1 MKSYGL
7 TGGIATGKSTAAKM
21 MLAAESNLVL
31 FDADAC
37 VHQLYTDPSV
47 LSEIKEMFGNGSL
60 TEEGKLNRDY
70 LREVVFSDD
79 GLKKRLQEFIHP
91 IVRKECLALQ
101 EEALHSSRA
110 SFFVADVP
118 LLFEGGFD
126 FGQEAN
132 LVVAV
137 SRETQVQRLKMRS
150 GLDDATV
157 YAILAAQL
165 PISHKEK
172 CADVVL
178 WNEGPKSVLEAQV
191 NRFIKQQ
198 KIMSEEAQ
206 EELKLSEDA
215 KPPVEKKTK
224 AKKENKAEA
233 NVEANVEAKAETDN
247 AAEGETK
254 AEQVAEVK
262 EDAKVE
268 ETVEVVIPPEPE
280 EPKYDVPDK
289 LVVNEF
295 REKPLAELHAI
306 ADSLPIKVHPMAM
319 KSQIVFDILSFYGK
333 HGSELTGYGF
343 MEQAKDNYAMLRCP
357 KRSFKTSPDDLY
369 IGGDLIKKCGL
380 CVGQK
385 VTVKMRAPRG
395 RDKYLSAMEVLAVED
410 LAIAD
415 YEKPEHFDKLTALIP
430 NERIILENGVEGGLG
445 VRLVDLVA
453 PLGKGQ
459 RGLIVAPPRG
469 GKTVLLKNIAQS
481 IKANH
486 KEVELI
492 ILLLDERPE
501 EVTDFEETV
510 DAEIFSSTFD
520 EPSRRHAQ
528 VSDLVLERAKRLVEL
543 GKDVVLLLD
552 SLTRLARGH
561 NNSQKGGVIGS
572 GGLNPQALQKSRKF
586 FGAARNVEGGGSL
599 TILATAL
606 VETESRMDEVI
617 FEEFKGTGNMEIRL
631 DQDLA
636 ERRIYPAIH
645 IPQSGT
651 RNDDRLYHPDEMQ
664 KVLEL
669 RRVIASLPVG
679 DAVQTLMKA
688 LSQTQNN
695 TELLLKG
702 I

>member
-1 MKSYGL
+1 MKSFGL

-21 MLAAESNLVL
+21 MQAADPGLVL

-37 VHQLYTDPSV
+37 VHKLYQDSAV
-47 LSEIKEMFGNGSL
+47 LLEIKKLFGADSL
-60 TEEGKLNRDY
+60 TQDGKLNKTY
-70 LREVVFSDD
+70 LRDVVFSDEE
-79 GLKKRLQEFIHP
+79 LKKKLQDFIHP
-91 IVRKECLALQ
+91 LVRKECLALQ
-101 EEALHSSRA
+101 AEALHSECA
-110 SFFVADVP
+110 SLFVADVP

-150 GLDDATV
+150 GFSDATV

-198 KIMSEEAQ
+198 KIMSEETQ
-206 EELKLSEDA
+206 EELNLDADTEVDAGKETNPKVKATSEE
-215 KPPVEKKTK
+215 KP
-224 AKKENKAEA
+224 KKEAEA
-233 NVEANVEAKAETDN
+233 IAEK
-247 AAEGETK
+247 ELREESK
-254 AEQVAEVK
+254 EEVK
-262 EDAKVE
+262 EEVKE
-268 ETVEVVIPPEPE
+268 EIPPEPE
-280 EPKYDVPDK
+280 PPKYDVPEK

-295 REKPLAELHAI
+295 REKPLAELHAL
-306 ADSLPIKVHPMAM
+306 ADALPIKVHPMAI
-319 KSQIVFDILSFYGK
+319 KSQLVFDILSFYGK
-333 HGSELTGYGF
+333 HGTELTGHGF

-357 KRSFKTSPDDLY
+357 KKSFKTSPDDLY
-369 IGGDLIKKCGL
+369 IGGDLIKKHGL
-380 CVGQK
+380 SVGQK
-385 VTVKMRAPRG
+385 ITVKMRAPRG
-395 RDKYLSAMEVLAVED
+395 RDKYLSALDVLSVED
-410 LAIAD
+410 LEISD

-430 NERIILENGVEGGLG
+430 NERIILENGAEGGLG

-469 GKTVLLKNIAQS
+469 GKTILLKNIAKS

-486 KEVELI
+486 KEIELI
-492 ILLLDERPE
+492 VLLLDERPE

-543 GKDVVLLLD
+543 GKDVVILLD

-664 KVLEL
+664 KVLEI
-669 RRVIASLPVG
+669 RRVVAALPVG
-679 DAVQTLMKA
+679 DAVQTLLKA
-688 LSQTQNN
+688 LSATQNN

>member
-1 MKSYGL
+1 MKSFGL
-7 TGGIATGKSTAAKM
+7 TGGIATGKSTVAKM
-21 MLAAESNLVL
+21 MQVADSNLVL

-37 VHQLYTDPSV
+37 VHRLYGDV
-47 LSEIKEMFGNGSL
+47 EVIANIAHIFGADCL
-60 TEEGKLNRDY
+60 TEAGDLDKHY

-79 GLKKRLQEFIHP
+79 NLKTRLQDFIHP
-91 IVRKECLALQ
+91 LVRKECLALK
-101 EEALHSSRA
+101 EEALHSGCA

-137 SRETQVQRLKMRS
+137 SRMTQVQRLKMRS

-157 YAILAAQL
+157 FAILEAQL

-178 WNEGPKSVLEAQV
+178 WNEGPKTVLEAQV
-191 NRFIKQQ
+191 NRFIKEQ

-206 EELKLSEDA
+206 EELNLDKGIV
-215 KPPVEKKTK
+215 P
-224 AKKENKAEA
+224 
-233 NVEANVEAKAETDN
+233 
-247 AAEGETK
+247 
-254 AEQVAEVK
+254 
-262 EDAKVE
+262 KVE
-268 ETVEVVIPPEPE
+268 EKLAQKAESAAGEAVEVKADEKKLVSVQEGEKEKPEVEEVVVE
-280 EPKYDVPDK
+280 EPKFDVPK
-289 LVVNEF
+289 NLVVNEF
-295 REKPLAELHAI
+295 REKPLAELHTL
-306 ADSLPIKVHPMAM
+306 ADALPIKVHPMSM
-319 KSQIVFDILSFYGK
+319 KSQLVFDILSFYAK
-333 HGSELTGYGF
+333 HGTELTGYGF

-369 IGGDLIKKCGL
+369 IGGDLIKKHGL
-380 CVGQK
+380 SVGQK
-385 VTVKMRAPRG
+385 VAVKMRAPRG
-395 RDKYLSAMEVLAVED
+395 RDKYLSAMEVQGVEH
-410 LAIAD
+410 LAISD

-430 NERIILENGVEGGLG
+430 NERIILENGAVGGLG

-492 ILLLDERPE
+492 VLLLDERPE

-561 NNSQKGGVIGS
+561 NNSQKGGAIGS
-572 GGLNPQALQKSRKF
+572 GGMNPQALQKSRKF

-631 DQDLA
+631 DQELA

-664 KVLEL
+664 KVLEI
-669 RRVIASLPVG
+669 RRVIAALPVG

>member
-1 MKSYGL
+1 MKSFGL

-21 MLAAESNLVL
+21 MQSADPDLVL

-37 VHQLYTDPSV
+37 VHQLYRDKDV
-47 LSEIKEMFGNGSL
+47 LSEIKKLFGGDAL
-60 TEEGKLNRDY
+60 TTEGELNKTY
-70 LREVVFSDD
+70 LREVVFSDERQ
-79 GLKKRLQEFIHP
+79 KKRLQDFIHP
-91 IVRKECLALQ
+91 RVRKECLAIQ
-101 EEALHSSRA
+101 AEALHSGCA
-110 SFFVADVP
+110 SLFVADVP

-137 SRETQVQRLKMRS
+137 SHEKQVQRLKMRS
-150 GLDDATV
+150 GFNDATV

-178 WNEGPKSVLEAQV
+178 WNEGPKNVLEAQV
-191 NRFIKQQ
+191 NRFIKEQ
-198 KIMSEEAQ
+198 KKMSEETQ
-206 EELKLSEDA
+206 DELNLDGKEGKLTPIPEA
-215 KPPVEKKTK
+215 KTESKTK
-224 AKKENKAEA
+224 AEA
-233 NVEANVEAKAETDN
+233 V
-247 AAEGETK
+247 
-254 AEQVAEVK
+254 
-262 EDAKVE
+262 VE
-268 ETVEVVIPPEPE
+268 EGAKPDEEAPKEAVDADQPEPKSEPE
-280 EPKYDVPDK
+280 EPQYDVPEN

-319 KSQIVFDILSFYGK
+319 KSQLVFDILSFYGK
-333 HGSELTGYGF
+333 HGTELTGHGF

-357 KRSFKTSPDDLY
+357 MKSFKTSPDDLY
-369 IGGDLIKKCGL
+369 IGGDLIKKHGL

-385 VTVKMRAPRG
+385 IMVRMRPPRG
-395 RDKYLSAMEVLAVED
+395 RDKYLSAMEVISVED
-410 LAIAD
+410 LEISN
-415 YEKPEHFDKLTALIP
+415 YEKPEPFDKLTALIP
-430 NERIILENGVEGGLG
+430 NERIILENGAEGGLG
-445 VRLVDLVA
+445 VRMLDLVA

-469 GKTVLLKNIAQS
+469 GKTILLKSIAKS

-492 ILLLDERPE
+492 VLLLDERPE

-520 EPSRRHAQ
+520 ESSRRHAQ

-664 KVLEL
+664 KVLEI
-669 RRVIASLPVG
+669 RRVIAALPVG
-679 DAVQTLMKA
+679 DAVQTLLKA
-688 LSQTQNN
+688 LSKTQNN

>member
-1 MKSYGL
+1 MKSFGL
-7 TGGIATGKSTAAKM
+7 TGGIATGKSTAARM
-21 MLAAESNLVL
+21 MQAAAPDLVL
-31 FDADAC
+31 FDADEC
-37 VHQLYTDPSV
+37 VQRLYQDPAILLEV
-47 LSEIKEMFGNGSL
+47 RKMFGDESILADGQ
-60 TEEGKLNRDY
+60 LNKTY
-70 LREVVFSDD
+70 LREVVFSSEAQ
-79 GLKKRLQEFIHP
+79 KKRLQDFIHP
-91 IVRKECLALQ
+91 LVRKECLAMQ
-101 EEALHSSRA
+101 AEALHSRHA
-110 SFFVADVP
+110 SLFVADIP

-137 SRETQVQRLKMRS
+137 SRETQIQRLKMRS
-150 GLDDATV
+150 GFDDATV
-157 YAILAAQL
+157 HAILAAQL
-165 PISHKEK
+165 HISHKEK

-178 WNEGPKSVLEAQV
+178 WNEGPKSVLEAQI
-191 NRFIKQQ
+191 NRFIKYQ
-198 KIMSEEAQ
+198 KIMNEEVQ
-206 EELKLSEDA
+206 NELNLSEDTSEDVKLTEEISMLTENPESQENNETQEPTPIVTEVIA
-215 KPPVEKKTK
+215 GVED
-224 AKKENKAEA
+224 ENSDE
-233 NVEANVEAKAETDN
+233 E
-247 AAEGETK
+247 
-254 AEQVAEVK
+254 
-262 EDAKVE
+262 KVE
-268 ETVEVVIPPEPE
+268 SNQSELSEPSEVVE
-280 EPKYDVPDK
+280 EIKYDVPEK
-289 LVVNEF
+289 IVVNEF
-295 REKPLAELHAI
+295 REKSLAELHAI
-306 ADSLPIKVHPMAM
+306 ADELPIKVQPMSM
-319 KSQIVFDILSFYGK
+319 KSQLVFDILTFYAK
-333 HGSELTGYGF
+333 HGTELTGYGI

-357 KRSFKTSPDDLY
+357 KKSFKTSPDDLY
-369 IGGDLIKKCGL
+369 ISGDLIKDHGL

-385 VTVKMRAPRG
+385 ITVKMRAPRG
-395 RDKYLSAMEVLAVED
+395 RDKYLSAMDVLMVED
-410 LAIAD
+410 KEISE
-415 YEKPEHFDKLTALIP
+415 YKEPTHFDKLTALIP
-430 NERIILENGVEGGLG
+430 NERIILENGVEGGLA

-469 GKTVLLKNIAQS
+469 GKTILLKNIAKS

-543 GKDVVLLLD
+543 GKDVVILLD

-561 NNSQKGGVIGS
+561 NNSQQGGVIGS
-572 GGLNPQALQKSRKF
+572 GGLNPIALQKSRKF

-631 DQDLA
+631 DQELA
-636 ERRIYPAIH
+636 EKRIYPAIH

-664 KVLEL
+664 KVLEI
-669 RRVIASLPVG
+669 RRVVAALPVG
-679 DAVQTLMKA
+679 DALQTLLKA
-688 LSQTQNN
+688 LKNTQNN
-695 TELLLKG
+695 AELLLKG

>member
-1 MKSYGL
+1 MKSFGL

-21 MLAAESNLVL
+21 MQAADSLVVL
-31 FDADAC
+31 FDADDY
-37 VHQLYTDPSV
+37 VHQLYQDHDV
-47 LSEIKEMFGNGSL
+47 LLEIRKMFG
-60 TEEGKLNRDY
+60 TESITAEGQLNKTY
-70 LREVVFSDD
+70 LREVAFSDE
-79 GLKKRLQEFIHP
+79 GQKKRLQDLIHP
-91 IVRKECLALQ
+91 KVRKECLALH
-101 EEALHSSRA
+101 EKALHSQRA
-110 SFFVADVP
+110 SLFVADIP

-137 SRETQVQRLKMRS
+137 SRKTQVQRLKMRS
-150 GLDDATV
+150 GFDDATV

-178 WNEGPKSVLEAQV
+178 WNEGPKTVLEAQV

-206 EELKLSEDA
+206 EELNLGKGVNPTEETN
-215 KPPVEKKTK
+215 KPK
-224 AKKENKAEA
+224 
-233 NVEANVEAKAETDN
+233 
-247 AAEGETK
+247 
-254 AEQVAEVK
+254 EVK
-262 EDAKVE
+262 KVE
-268 ETVEVVIPPEPE
+268 ETTQPAEKVESEVESKVEASAVVETEQKKGAELEQVAKPE

-295 REKPLAELHAI
+295 REKPLAELHAL
-306 ADSLPIKVHPMAM
+306 ADSLPIKIQPMAM
-319 KSQIVFDILSFYGK
+319 KSQLVFDVLSFYAK
-333 HGSELTGYGF
+333 HGTELTGYGF

-357 KRSFKTSPDDLY
+357 KKSFKTSPDDLY
-369 IGGDLIKKCGL
+369 IAGDLIKKHGL

-395 RDKYLSAMEVLAVED
+395 RDKYLSAMEVLLVED
-410 LAIAD
+410 LEISD
-415 YEKPEHFDKLTALIP
+415 YEMPEPFDKLTALIP
-430 NERIILENGVEGGLG
+430 NERIILENGAVGGLG

-469 GKTVLLKNIAQS
+469 GKTILLKNIAQS

-492 ILLLDERPE
+492 VLLLDERPE

-543 GKDVVLLLD
+543 GKDVVILLD

-664 KVLEL
+664 KVLEV
-669 RRVIASLPVG
+669 RRVIAALPVG
-679 DAVQTLMKA
+679 DALQTLLKA
-688 LSQTQNN
+688 LSNTQNN

>member
-1 MKSYGL
+1 MKSFGL

-21 MLAAESNLVL
+21 MQAADSLVVI
-31 FDADAC
+31 FDADDY
-37 VHQLYTDPSV
+37 VHQLYQDHDV
-47 LSEIKEMFGNGSL
+47 LLEIRKMFG
-60 TEEGKLNRDY
+60 TESITAEGQLNKTY
-70 LREVVFSDD
+70 LREVVFSDE
-79 GLKKRLQEFIHP
+79 GQKKRLQDLIHP
-91 IVRKECLALQ
+91 KVRKECLALH
-101 EEALHSSRA
+101 EKALHSQRA
-110 SFFVADVP
+110 SLFVADIP

-137 SRETQVQRLKMRS
+137 SRKTQVQRLKMRS
-150 GLDDATV
+150 GFDDATV

-178 WNEGPKSVLEAQV
+178 WNEGPKTVLEAQV

-206 EELKLSEDA
+206 EELNLGKGVNPTEETDKPKEVKKVEETTQPAEKVESE
-215 KPPVEKKTK
+215 VESK
-224 AKKENKAEA
+224 
-233 NVEANVEAKAETDN
+233 VEASAVVETEQKEGAEL
-247 AAEGETK
+247 
-254 AEQVAEVK
+254 EQVAES
-262 EDAKVE
+262 AK
-268 ETVEVVIPPEPE
+268 PE

-295 REKPLAELHAI
+295 REKPLAELHAL
-306 ADSLPIKVHPMAM
+306 ADSLPIKIQPMAM
-319 KSQIVFDILSFYGK
+319 KSQLVFDVLSFYAK
-333 HGSELTGYGF
+333 HGTELTGFGF

-357 KRSFKTSPDDLY
+357 KKSFKTSPDDLY
-369 IGGDLIKKCGL
+369 IAGDLIKKHGL

-395 RDKYLSAMEVLAVED
+395 RDKYLSAMEVLLVED
-410 LAIAD
+410 LEISD
-415 YEKPEHFDKLTALIP
+415 YELPEPFDKLTALIP
-430 NERIILENGVEGGLG
+430 NERIILENGAVGGLG

-469 GKTVLLKNIAQS
+469 GKTILLKNIAQS

-492 ILLLDERPE
+492 VLLLDERPE

-543 GKDVVLLLD
+543 GKDVVILLD

-664 KVLEL
+664 KVLEV
-669 RRVIASLPVG
+669 RRVIAALPVG
-679 DAVQTLMKA
+679 DALQTLLKA
-688 LSQTQNN
+688 LSNTQNN

>member
-1 MKSYGL
+1 MKSFGL
-7 TGGIATGKSTAAKM
+7 TGGIATGKSTVVKIM
-21 MLAAESNLVL
+21 MLADPSIVV

-37 VHQLYTDPSV
+37 VHELYKDKDV
-47 LSEIKEMFGNGSL
+47 LVRVRDLLGDESL
-60 TEEGKLNRDY
+60 TKQGGLNKDY
-70 LREVVFSDD
+70 LRDVLFSDEN
-79 GLKKRLQEFIHP
+79 LKKELENMIHP
-91 IVRKECLALQ
+91 MVRKECLALQ
-101 EEALHSSRA
+101 QEAMHSHSA
-110 SFFVADVP
+110 SFFVADIP
-118 LLFEGGFD
+118 LLFESGFD

-157 YAILAAQL
+157 YAILEAQL
-165 PISHKEK
+165 PISYKEK

-191 NRFIKQQ
+191 KRFIIEQ
-198 KIMSEEAQ
+198 KIMSEDAQ
-206 EELKLSEDA
+206 EELNLDEQASSETEVNANKLET
-215 KPPVEKKTK
+215 KT
-224 AKKENKAEA
+224 
-233 NVEANVEAKAETDN
+233 
-247 AAEGETK
+247 GETK
-254 AEQVAEVK
+254 QPKSEAS
-262 EDAKVE
+262 VE
-268 ETVEVVIPPEPE
+268 EALEPVEEKTNYNVPENI
-280 EPKYDVPDK
+280 
-289 LVVNEF
+289 VVNEF
-295 REKPLAELHAI
+295 REMPLAKLHAL
-306 ADSLPIKVHPMAM
+306 ADELPIKVHPMAM
-319 KSQIVFDILSFYGK
+319 KSQLVFDILSFYGK
-333 HGSELTGYGF
+333 NGTELTGYGF

-369 IGGDLIKKCGL
+369 IGGDLIKKNGL

-410 LAIAD
+410 LDIAD
-415 YEKPEHFDKLTALIP
+415 YEKPDNFDKLTALIP
-430 NERIILENGVEGGLG
+430 NERIILENGAEGGLG

-481 IKANH
+481 IRANH

-492 ILLLDERPE
+492 VLLLDERPE

-510 DAEIFSSTFD
+510 EAEIFSSTFD

-561 NNSQKGGVIGS
+561 NNSQKGGAIGS
-572 GGLNPQALQKSRKF
+572 GGMNPQALQKSRKF

-631 DQDLA
+631 DQELA

-664 KVLEL
+664 KVLEI
-669 RRVIASLPVG
+669 RRVIAALPVG
-679 DAVQTLMKA
+679 ESVQTLMKA

-695 TELLLKG
+695 AELLLKG

>member
-1 MKSYGL
+1 MKSFGL

-21 MLAAESNLVL
+21 MQAADPHLVL

-37 VHQLYTDPSV
+37 VHQLYQDQDV
-47 LSEIKEMFGNGSL
+47 LSEIREVFGAKSL
-60 TEEGKLNRDY
+60 TADGQLNKAY
-70 LREVVFSDD
+70 LREVVFSDEEQ
-79 GLKKRLQEFIHP
+79 KKRLQDLIHP
-91 IVRKECLALQ
+91 KVIKECLALQ
-101 EEALHSSRA
+101 EKALHSRRA
-110 SFFVADVP
+110 SLFVADIP

-137 SRETQVQRLKMRS
+137 SRKTQVQRLKMRS
-150 GLDDATV
+150 GFDDATV

-178 WNEGPKSVLEAQV
+178 WNEGPKTVLEAQI
-191 NRFIKQQ
+191 NRFIKHQ

-206 EELKLSEDA
+206 EELNLDEDA
-215 KPPVEKKTK
+215 NPTVEKKTEPVMDIE
-224 AKKENKAEA
+224 KEVVLEP
-233 NVEANVEAKAETDN
+233 
-247 AAEGETK
+247 
-254 AEQVAEVK
+254 
-262 EDAKVE
+262 KVE
-268 ETVEVVIPPEPE
+268 VDAVVETEQAAQPEV
-280 EPKYDVPDK
+280 PKYDVPEE

-295 REKPLAELHAI
+295 REKPLAELHAL
-306 ADSLPIKVHPMAM
+306 ADSLPIKVQPMAM
-319 KSQIVFDILSFYGK
+319 KSQLVFDVLSFYAK
-333 HGSELTGYGF
+333 HGTVLTGYGF

-357 KRSFKTSPDDLY
+357 KKSFKTSPDDLY
-369 IGGDLIKKCGL
+369 IGGDLIKKHGL

-395 RDKYLSAMEVLAVED
+395 RDKYLSAMDVLLVED
-410 LAIAD
+410 LEISD
-415 YEKPEHFDKLTALIP
+415 YVKPEPFDKLTALIP
-430 NERIILENGVEGGLG
+430 NERIILENGAEGGLA

-469 GKTVLLKNIAQS
+469 GKTILLKNIAQS

-492 ILLLDERPE
+492 VLLLDERPE

-543 GKDVVLLLD
+543 GKDVVILLD

-664 KVLEL
+664 KVLEV
-669 RRVIASLPVG
+669 RRVIAALPVG
-679 DAVQTLMKA
+679 DALQTLLKA
-688 LSQTQNN
+688 LSNTQNN
-695 TELLLKG
+695 AELLLKG